1 MNNTTTIVIS
11 AKDKVSLAC
20 ALTNGIDVDRLYG
33 VCRSRCKKNW
43 FPLSPLNAKMR
54 HFCMPLQAHRAAG
67 PLPPPSTAPSRAVR
81 ATHDVVRGNKA
92 NVVWHSGSHRVGWLP
107 DHMSWGDDRNSMTQR
122 LSRIADL
129 MGQRIDVLF
138 GIGSSVLSDCDNGGC
153 DQQTRAVRCLKGKQ
167 CACNNV

>member
-1 MNNTTTIVIS
+1 MHCLWRCRIMNNTTTIVIS

-54 HFCMPLQAHRAAG
+54 HFCMPLQSHRAAG
-67 PLPPPSTAPSRAVR
+67 PLPSPSTAPSRATQ

-129 MGQRIDVLF
+129 RGRE
-138 GIGSSVLSDCDNGGC
+138 
-153 DQQTRAVRCLKGKQ
+153 
-167 CACNNV
+167 